1 MPSPWGPFLPCG
13 ASVGNTANSELK
25 GTDFYQAPQSCEGR
39 RDICYFFLSW
49 GKRVCWHLVWGKAY
63 TFFLWPHTFCKQS
76 CNEGCILM
84 HLSIKDLEHGVER
97 NLFSNMSK
105 AVLQNACVIF
115 KPTLEQ
121 TTATVVWRRP
131 RWLHSH
137 GHRDNVSPA
146 KHDSYT
152 GFTIS
157 DMGHRICWIYYLFNE
172 TRFSSR

>member
-1 MPSPWGPFLPCG
+1 MVSKCHPLGGLSCPVVPQLATPPTPSLKALTFTRHHRAARGGVTFAIFFFPEG
-13 ASVGNTANSELK
+13 SVCADTW
-25 GTDFYQAPQSCEGR
+25 CEAR
-39 RDICYFFLSW
+39 HTL
-49 GKRVCWHLVWGKAY
+49 
-63 TFFLWPHTFCKQS
+63 FLWPHTFCKQS

-137 GHRDNVSPA
+137 GYRDNISPA

-157 DMGHRICWIYYLFNE
+157 DMGH
-172 TRFSSR
+172 